1 MNKRISDEDL
11 QALRNDIKREIGQFR
26 KGEQHH
32 GWLQMIDNCLGELQ
46 NYRKYRNVKAPE
58 YILID
63 GPAYCKYRLP
73 CGMCER
79 TGEDCSRDTA
89 KETADKQIIAPL
101 GTVKSVRIIEAD
113 GRKRLI
119 PLDKVII
126 ERYEDGQI

>member
-1 MNKRISDEDL
+1 MSTLDKI
-11 QALRNDIKREIGQFR
+11 R
-26 KGEQHH
+26 KGFGLDPIIYPKEN
-32 GWLQMIDNCLGELQ
+32 LAL
-46 NYRKYRNVKAPE
+46 KAPG
-58 YILID
+58 YILVD

-79 TGEDCSRDTA
+79 TGKDCSRDTV
-89 KETADKQIIAPL
+89 KETADKQIIAPV
-101 GTVKSVRIIEAD
+101 GTVKSVRIIEDD

>member
-1 MNKRISDEDL
+1 MK
-11 QALRNDIKREIGQFR
+11 KV
-26 KGEQHH
+26 K
-32 GWLQMIDNCLGELQ
+32 
-46 NYRKYRNVKAPE
+46 KYGIPRPTVRPPTPAMPDYLLKAPE

-79 TGEDCSRDTA
+79 TGKDCNRNNTVSDD
-89 KETADKQIIAPL
+89 KETADKQIIAPV
-101 GTVKSVRIIEAD
+101 GTVKSVRIIEDD
-113 GRKRLI
+113 GSRRLI